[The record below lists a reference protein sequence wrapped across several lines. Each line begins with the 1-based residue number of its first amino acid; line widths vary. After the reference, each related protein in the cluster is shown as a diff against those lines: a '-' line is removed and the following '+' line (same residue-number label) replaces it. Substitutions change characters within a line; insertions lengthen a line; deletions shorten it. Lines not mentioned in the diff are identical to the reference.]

1 MMNNSYQKHKEK
13 LQIESG
19 ERCQNLSEE
28 DKEKRRERRGIYR
41 SLTEEEKKA
50 K

>member
-1 MMNNSYQKHKEK
+1 MNNSYQNHKEK